1 MSKKINILFSALILQ
16 LFFLSSSLYAKPVIE
31 WTPRKISFEQTQGS
45 QSSQVISVKFLK
57 DAHGVVA
64 RVVPE
69 IQKWITVSPASIGD
83 VVKGEVLDITVTINI
98 SPDDSVGTFDGV
110 IQLRQLIAGKPEKT
124 IAKPL
129 PVVLTVTEAGNNG
142 GPSEAGNNR
151 LPPDPGEAGKQ
162 TLLGIDSDN
171 DGVRDD
177 IQRYIY
183 FAYPNEEKTRLALTE
198 VAKQYQILLMQVND
212 PDAVFNNA
220 IKMKRHRECIWFLKG
235 EDAADI
241 LASVRAEILNTNERS
256 LAYIKYSDGLAG
268 EIILARPIADWK
280 NGCAFD
286 VDAIGGAQ

>member
-1 MSKKINILFSALILQ
+1 MSQKIKVVFSTLILQ
-16 LFFLSSSLYAKPVIE
+16 LFFLSSPLSAKPVTE
-31 WTPRKISFEQTQGS
+31 WTPRIISFEQTQGS
-45 QSSQVISVKFLK
+45 QSSQVISVKFSK

-69 IQKWITVSPASIGD
+69 LQKWVTVFPSSIGD
-83 VVKGEVLDITVTINI
+83 VVKGDVLDITVAINI
-98 SPDDSVGTFDGV
+98 SPDDPVGTFDGV

-129 PVVLTVTEAGNNG
+129 PVVVTITEAGNNG
-142 GPSEAGNNR
+142 

-220 IKMKRHRECIWFLKG
+220 TKMARHGECLDFIKG

-241 LASVRAEILNTNERS
+241 LAALRAEVLNTIDRS
-256 LAYIKYSDGLAG
+256 AAYINYSDSLAG
-268 EIILARPIADWK
+268 EIILGRPFADWK
-280 NGCAFD
+280 NSCTFD